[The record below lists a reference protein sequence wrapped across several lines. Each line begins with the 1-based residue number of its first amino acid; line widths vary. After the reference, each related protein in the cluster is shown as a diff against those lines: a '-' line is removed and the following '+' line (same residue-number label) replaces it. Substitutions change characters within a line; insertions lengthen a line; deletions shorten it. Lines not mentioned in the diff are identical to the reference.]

1 MTLPVAATPAPGE
14 PLDTFL
20 ERISYATPT
29 SLGHLHRTFHLNTI
43 KRSFSPA
50 ITIPPSS
57 RLMLAQWM
65 GIPPHSIDEHTLLG
79 AYPALTPSTPTPTTR
94 SLITAAH
101 SRWFFVAHSRYCPQC
116 CATQQPWQ
124 LDWRL
129 PWSIACAKHRVLLLD
144 ACPRCTLNPREHIRG
159 TGPRRDPEEPVDPV
173 LCQRPQHPRT
183 TGRATPRCR
192 EPLANA
198 VTQEANT
205 ETISAQQTVLT
216 AIRTGTTFLGQPL
229 THHLALT
236 TAIDVARLTLHGT
249 HTQRRLFPLRHI
261 HDSTTATRTTA
272 DVLQAASPSDAADA
286 IRAARSSTPNLTHN
300 DVLAAVTDRDG
311 PLKPVLDLL
320 LSTSGRVSTRIQ
332 RRQLYFPVTDANVDQ
347 VPLLMWP
354 CITPEVLLNDR
365 RALHYRFLL
374 SLTLAKTITGT
385 WEDAAEGLG
394 FPRAK
399 GRAWS
404 KHLINTTPRKYRALI
419 PDSSHQAL
427 ALLISAPNQ
436 PRAALPTL
444 RHLQDLP
451 QSQCSE
457 VDPAEWCP
465 CACGNK
471 PQGFRTFSSPD
482 LTQRNP

>member
-1 MTLPVAATPAPGE
+1 MTLPIAATPAPGE

-29 SLGHLHRTFHLNTI
+29 SLGHLHRTFHLNTS

-79 AYPALTPSTPTPTTR
+79 AYPTLTPSTPTPTTR

-101 SRWFFVAHSRYCPQC
+101 SRWFFLAHSRYCPQC

-124 LDWRL
+124 LNWRL
-129 PWSIACAKHRVLLLD
+129 PWSVACAKHQVLLLD
-144 ACPRCTLNPREHIRG
+144 TCPRCTLNPREHIRG
-159 TGPRRDPEEPVDPV
+159 AGPRRDPEEPVDPSV
-173 LCQRPQHPRT
+173 CQRPQHRHT

-229 THHLALT
+229 THHQALT

-261 HDSTTATRTTA
+261 HDSNTATRITA
-272 DVLQAASPSDAADA
+272 AVLQAVSPNDAADA
-286 IRAARSSTPNLTHN
+286 IRAARSHAPELTHN
-300 DVLAAVTDRDG
+300 DVLAAVTDRGG
-311 PLKPVLDLL
+311 PLKAVLDLL

-332 RRQLYFPVTDANVDQ
+332 RRQLYFPVTDASVDQ
-347 VPLLMWP
+347 VPLLLWP

-365 RALHYRFLL
+365 RSLHYRFLL
-374 SLTLAKTITGT
+374 SLTLAKAITGT

-394 FPRAK
+394 LPRAR
-399 GRAWS
+399 GRTWS
-404 KHLINTTPRKYRALI
+404 KHLINTTPHQHRALI
-419 PDSSHQAL
+419 PDTSQKTLSLL
-427 ALLISAPNQ
+427 ANAPRQ
-436 PRAALPTL
+436 PRAPLATL
-444 RHLQDLP
+444 RDLTNLP
-451 QSQCSE
+451 ETSC
-457 VDPAEWCP
+457 VTDTATTWCP
-465 CACGNK
+465 CK
-471 PQGFRTFSSPD
+471 SDSY
-482 LTQRNP
+482 